1 MALSDMK
8 VFNEYLKNA
17 TIETLAQDVEKFNAA
32 SAGAIRLTTQGIDG
46 DFLQESFWAGL
57 HGAQRRV
64 DRYAANGAQSATP
77 LSQKQ
82 YDAVKVAGG
91 FGPILW
97 EPSQLSWIQNS
108 PEEALEVISRN
119 LSEAIVADQLNTVIA
134 ALVAAISN
142 QAAATNDVSA
152 TAGVTYAAINAA
164 HAKFGDASGRLVAQ
178 VMNGVT
184 FHDLIGKNLTNA
196 QQLFRAGDVTIVDI
210 LGKAVI
216 VTDSPALYSA
226 AVADPAAPAKQRV
239 LSLADGAGM
248 VMDGSDLITNIET
261 SNGKGRI
268 ETTFQAD
275 YSFGLALRGY
285 TWDTANG
292 GKSPTDAKLATGSNW
307 DLVASSIKASA
318 GVITIGDASK

>member
-1 MALSDMK
+1 MALSNMK
-8 VFNEYLKNA
+8 VFNEYLKST
-17 TIETLAQDVEKFNAA
+17 TIETLAQDVEKFNGA

-57 HGAQRRV
+57 HSAQRRV
-64 DRYAANGAQSATP
+64 DRYDTNDAQAATALA
-77 LSQKQ
+77 QKQ

-97 EPSQLSWIQNS
+97 EPSQLAWIQKS

-152 TAGVTYAAINAA
+152 TAGVTYSAINAA

-178 VMNGVT
+178 VMNGAT
-184 FHDLIGKNLTNA
+184 FHALIGQNLTNT

-226 AVADPAAPAKQRV
+226 EVVDPAAPAKQRV

-248 VMDGSDLITNIET
+248 VMDGSELITNIDT
-261 SNGKGRI
+261 ANGKERI

-275 YSFGLALRGY
+275 YAFGLALKGY
-285 TWDTANG
+285 TWDVTNG
-292 GKSPTDAKLATGSNW
+292 GKSPTDAELATGTNW
-307 DLVASSIKASA
+307 DLVANSIKASA
-318 GVITIGDASK
+318 GVITIGDADA